1 MLYAL
6 FEFLYSGLSSLNMSS
21 TDAFFGALLVI
32 LLVPVVFYLC
42 LYVLNSLG
50 RQYVLKCLGFRHP
63 WLAWFDVLGVTML
76 AACCDEGEKTV
87 NILGRAL
94 PLGLFMLWPL
104 ADGLWRL
111 LPTDFLPLG
120 IVVLVFC
127 FAVDILLGGA
137 MYAILYAKME
147 GKTRRECAVLG
158 YITAAFPIIAM
169 VKFLLYRV
177 RKQQPPT
184 LAAASDLPPVT
195 QTEDSPPS
203 DPWN

>member
-50 RQYVLKCLGFRHP
+50 REYVLKYLGFRHP
-63 WLAWFDVLGVTML
+63 WMAWLPLIGTIKL
-76 AACCDEGEKTV
+76 AACCDEGENKV
-87 NILGRAL
+87 NILGRTL
-94 PLGLFMLWPL
+94 PLELFMLWPL
-104 ADGLWRL
+104 ADPLWRL

-120 IVVLVFC
+120 IAGIVFC

-158 YITAAFPIIAM
+158 YITGVFPIIAM
-169 VKFLLYRV
+169 VKFLIYRHHGNYTD
-177 RKQQPPT
+177 T
-184 LAAASDLPPVT
+184 L
-195 QTEDSPPS
+195 
-203 DPWN
+203 